1 MTILIS
7 NKGLI
12 EMAEIPSVNNKIKK
26 FISTY
31 LKCNKLPFIITIL
44 LIICII
50 GFYFKFIN
58 ENNYNKTIA
67 KITSITTEHLRNEQI
82 TQQQIK
88 AIIMN
93 GTYKGEIIQLQNST
107 TYSHAT
113 DLDLKLNDEVFVKVQ
128 INQDKKITSAV
139 ILDVK
144 RDTYLAYVSILF
156 VLLISLIG
164 GVKGLRSLTSVI
176 INVVIIIFV
185 IRLFL
190 LGYNI
195 IVISSLACVIFIIL
209 SLLLTIGIK
218 KKTFAAT
225 LSTVAGTLVSMLIS
239 YTVITLLHSNGIHY
253 EEVEFYNFQPE
264 QIFMAEILIGTLGA
278 IMDIAISISSSL
290 QEIYHKNPLIEK
302 NTLLKSGLEIG
313 QDIMGTMS
321 NTLIFACFSGSIP
334 IILLGL
340 INSISIFDIMNFNIS
355 LEIVRALTG
364 CIGIVISIPVSI
376 YISVFL
382 LKRTKIGEF

>member
-1 MTILIS
+1 MT
-7 NKGLI
+7 G
-12 EMAEIPSVNNKIKK
+12 MPSENNKLKQFIK
-26 FISTY
+26 TY
-31 LKCNKLPFIITIL
+31 IKCNNFKLPFILVIV
-44 LIICII
+44 LIVCLT

-58 ENNYNKTIA
+58 ENSYNKTIA
-67 KITSITTEHLRNEQI
+67 KITSITTEQLSNEQN
-82 TQQQIK
+82 TKQQIK

-93 GTYKGEIIQLQNST
+93 GTYKGETIQLQNST

-113 DLDLKLNDEVFVKVQ
+113 DLNLKSNDEVFVTLQV
-128 INQDKKITSAV
+128 NQDNQITSAV
-139 ILDVK
+139 IMDAK
-144 RDTYLAYVSILF
+144 RDTYLVYISVLF
-156 VLLISLIG
+156 ILLISLIG
-164 GVKGLRSLTSVI
+164 GVKGLRSLTSLI
-176 INVVIIIFV
+176 INVVIISAV

-195 IVISSLACVIFIIL
+195 IIVSSLACLIFIIG
-209 SLLLTIGIK
+209 SLLLATGLK
-218 KKTFAAT
+218 KKTFAAI
-225 LSTVAGTLVSMLIS
+225 LSTIAGTLISMLIT
-239 YTVITLLHSNGIHY
+239 YIVITLLHANGIHY
-253 EEVEFYNFQPE
+253 EEMEFFNFPPE
-264 QIFMAEILIGTLGA
+264 QIFLAEILIGTLGA

-290 QEIYHKNPLIEK
+290 QEIVQKNPLIEK

-321 NTLIFACFSGSIP
+321 NTLIFAYFSGSIP

-340 INSISIFDIMNFNIS
+340 INGVSILDIMNVNIS

-382 LKRTKIGEF
+382 LKRNKIGEL

>member
-1 MTILIS
+1 MT
-7 NKGLI
+7 G
-12 EMAEIPSVNNKIKK
+12 IPSENNKLKK
-26 FISTY
+26 FIKTY
-31 LKCNKLPFIITIL
+31 INFNNYKLPFVVL
-44 LIICII
+44 LLIIICII

-58 ENNYNKTIA
+58 ENSYTKTIA
-67 KITSITTEHLRNEQI
+67 KITSITTEHPSNEQI
-82 TQQQIK
+82 TKQQIS

-93 GTYKGEIIQLQNST
+93 GTHKGEIIQLQNST

-113 DLDLKLNDEVFVKVQ
+113 DLDLKLNDEVFVTLQV
-128 INQDKKITSAV
+128 NQDKKITSAV
-139 ILDVK
+139 ILDIK
-144 RDTYLAYVSILF
+144 RDTYLVYVSILF

-176 INVVIIIFV
+176 INVVIISVV

-195 IVISSLACVIFIIL
+195 IVISSLACVIFIIG
-209 SLLLTIGIK
+209 SLLLATGIK
-218 KKTFAAT
+218 KKTFAAI
-225 LSTVAGTLVSMLIS
+225 LSTIAGTLISMLIT
-239 YTVITLLHSNGIHY
+239 YTVITLLHANGIHY
-253 EEVEFYNFQPE
+253 EEMEFFNFPPE

-290 QEIYHKNPLIEK
+290 QEIFHKNPLIEK

-321 NTLIFACFSGSIP
+321 NTLIFAYFSGSIP

-340 INSISIFDIMNFNIS
+340 INDISILDIMNINIS

-376 YISVFL
+376 YVSVFL
-382 LKRTKIGEF
+382 LKRNKVGES